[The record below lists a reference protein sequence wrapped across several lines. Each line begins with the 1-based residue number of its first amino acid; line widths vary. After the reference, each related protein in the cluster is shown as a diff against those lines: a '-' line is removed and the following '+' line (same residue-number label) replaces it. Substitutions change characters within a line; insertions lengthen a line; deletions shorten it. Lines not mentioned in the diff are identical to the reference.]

1 MRTLTILTLFVLS
14 SMLAWA
20 QKAKVQTAYS
30 YMKAEEF
37 DKAKEAI
44 DEASVNEASASMPK
58 CWYYRGLIYQSL
70 YKNKKYGAL
79 STDPL
84 GESYKAFTK
93 ALDLDPKYE
102 YKDEIKAAM
111 MSINANMFNEG
122 LVAFNAKDFNKA
134 YNSFN
139 NLLKLNPNDTSV
151 LINTALA
158 ADRAGSSDKAIELY
172 EKIIGMNYKDVAIY
186 TSLINKYRTAGKND
200 KASQTLQTARQLFP
214 NDNNLM
220 IEELNAVLSSGDDK
234 KAAEML
240 TNAIKQD
247 PKNASLYFAAG
258 TVYDKLANPRD
269 AKGAELPKPA
279 NFDELVTKSADY
291 YKGAIENNSE
301 YFDANYNL
309 GALYFNQGAEL
320 ANRANQLPL
329 SKQKEV
335 DALNKQAAEKLK
347 MAEPYLER
355 ANKLN
360 PTDESTLL
368 SLKQLYVRTG
378 ETEKYEAIKKQL
390 EKK

>member
-1 MRTLTILTLFVLS
+1 MKNLTILSLFVFTFNFT
-14 SMLAWA
+14 WA

-44 DEASVNEASASMPK
+44 DEASVNEASAVMPK

-70 YKNKKYGAL
+70 YKNRKYGAL
-79 STDPL
+79 AEDPL
-84 GESYKAFTK
+84 GEAYKSFSK
-93 ALDLDPKYE
+93 ALELDPKYE
-102 YKDEIKAAM
+102 YKDEIKAAL

-122 LVAFNAKDFNKA
+122 LTAFNAKDFNKA
-134 YNSFN
+134 YKSFDS
-139 NLLKLNPNDTSV
+139 LLKLNPNDTSV

-158 ADRAGSSDKAIELY
+158 ADRSGNNEKAIELY
-172 EKIIGMNYKDVAIY
+172 EKIVAMNYKDVAIY
-186 TSLINKYRTAGKND
+186 TSLIHKYKETGKND
-200 KASQTLQTARQLFP
+200 KANALLKAARQAFP
-214 NDNNLM
+214 ADNNLM
-220 IEELNAVLSSGDDK
+220 IEELNNVLGSGDDK

-240 TNAIKQD
+240 ASAIQQD

-269 AKGAELPKPA
+269 AKGVELPKPT
-279 NFDELVTKSADY
+279 NFDELVNKSADY
-291 YKGAIENNSE
+291 YKGAISNNPE

-347 MAEPYLER
+347 MAEPYLEK
-355 ANKLN
+355 ALQIN
-360 PTDESTLL
+360 PTDESTLQ

-378 ETEKYEAIKKQL
+378 STEKYEAIKKQL